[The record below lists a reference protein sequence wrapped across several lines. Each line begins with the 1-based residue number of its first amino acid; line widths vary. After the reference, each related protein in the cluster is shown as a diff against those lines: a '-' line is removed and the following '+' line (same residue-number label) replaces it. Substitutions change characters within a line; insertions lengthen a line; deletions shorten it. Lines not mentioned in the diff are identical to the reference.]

1 MAGRKP
7 KPTAV
12 RVLEGNPGKR
22 ALNASE
28 PIAVGTPL
36 MPDSLTPEAARA
48 WGRVVPVL
56 EKMGVLQLSDELALE
71 RLCLSYSEILDCN
84 SIIEQMGYVYEVQ
97 TKEGETLIKANPAV
111 SMRADAA
118 RRFASMLVEF
128 GMTPSA
134 RSRLS
139 VGDGSSLKD
148 PLDDYL

>member
-12 RVLEGNPGKR
+12 KILEGNPGKR
-22 ALNASE
+22 AINSSE
-28 PIAVGTPL
+28 PIAAGTPL
-36 MPDSLTPEAARA
+36 MPENLTPDAARA

-56 EKMGVLQLSDELALE
+56 EKMGVIQLSDELALE
-71 RLCLSYSEILDCN
+71 RLCLSYAEILDCN
-84 SIIEQMGYVYEVQ
+84 AIIEQLGYVYEVQ

-139 VGDGSSLKD
+139 VSDGSAPRD